1 MYVCSEQTSDVISF
15 YWGHKLNTQACSIL
29 LEEPASEAAHRSTR
43 DDSTSTSSC
52 GGAEGRSEEG
62 RDSRGE
68 TTAEGGAEE
77 HLGGQQL
84 SSSSCGGPLLPE
96 EALLQPEAETTQ
108 DKTENELTQD
118 KTENEDVVQLLQAKP
133 KNAPAKKTYLQSVS
147 WVLPNSVCVNTTSK
161 ERVHSEA
168 HRHKHSLSLKLPRLL
183 G

>member
-1 MYVCSEQTSDVISF
+1 MISF

-96 EALLQPEAETTQ
+96 EALLQPKAETTQ
-108 DKTENELTQD
+108 DKTD
-118 KTENEDVVQLLQAKP
+118 KTENEDVVHQLLQAKP
-133 KNAPAKKTYLQSVS
+133 KSAPAKKTYLQSVS

-168 HRHKHSLSLKLPRLL
+168 HRHKHSFFSKLPRLL